1 MTGNGQHPDGGGDCD
16 GDRDGKQKHGL
27 DQERTDHDPTD
38 QPLLPEGTIARRI
51 VDRLRNPRVIA
62 VLIIVFVPMI
72 AWVGYTVHADLT
84 SPDYGTA
91 TIYDENGDYLESVEG
106 NVAAT
111 WREQYTGLSDT
122 DSLEDGHGMIF
133 IHETEKEHTYVMRD
147 MGFPIDIVFIDKEG
161 RITEIYHAELED
173 SEPLTEYRGQA
184 KYVIEVPY
192 HWTTENGIDVGD
204 TVKFRWGSPR
214 SETGRMEKAS
224 RDDAPPNDVPTAP
237 KRRPTASSP

>member
-1 MTGNGQHPDGGGDCD
+1 MTGNGQRPDAGRDPD
-16 GDRDGKQKHGL
+16 GDRDRKQEHGL
-27 DQERTDHDPTD
+27 DQEQGENDPTD

-51 VDRLRNPRVIA
+51 VDRLKNPWVIT
-62 VLIIVFVPMI
+62 VLLVVFVPMV

-91 TIYDENGDYLESVEG
+91 TIYDENGDYLASVEG

-111 WREQYTGLSDT
+111 WREQYTGLSNT

-133 IHETEKEHTYVMRD
+133 LHDTEREHTYVMRD
-147 MGFPIDIVFIDKEG
+147 MAFPIDIIFIDKEG
-161 RITEIYHAELED
+161 RITVIHHAELENR
-173 SEPLTEYRGQA
+173 EPLTEYRGQS
-184 KYVIEVPY
+184 KYVLEVPY

-204 TVKFRWGSPR
+204 TVEFRWGSPH
-214 SETGRMEKAS
+214 TGTGKMSKAS
-224 RDDAPPNDVPTAP
+224 SGDPHNDVVTTP